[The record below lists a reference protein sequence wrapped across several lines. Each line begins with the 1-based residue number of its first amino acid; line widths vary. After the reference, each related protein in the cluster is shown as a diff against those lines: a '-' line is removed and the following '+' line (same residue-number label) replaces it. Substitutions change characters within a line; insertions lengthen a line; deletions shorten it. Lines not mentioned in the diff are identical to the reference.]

1 MQHRH
6 QRSHASGQYQPAKSS
21 SSATNPAFRH
31 TKKLFTCGEDEMWG
45 PPTPLMLCFY
55 NGSGSGRIDKD
66 YGCQDFPSGHT
77 ADLLILLG
85 PCLTAHR
92 PTIGKKKT
100 PKKKSMSSPP
110 PPTAPCSLL
119 KMIHAKDPEIRE
131 FKRRKAS
138 ISLYFYFLS
147 LMKQQ
152 GVFVPFGWLQN
163 THLLSDF
170 IQADSSPPSSP
181 SPHSAPRIYFILT
194 HCSGHAVCIDSLLQL
209 KQMTGRV

>member
-1 MQHRH
+1 MLGLVAAGRLLCSTVTSARTLRVNTSQQSRHRLQQTLPSDT
-6 QRSHASGQYQPAKSS
+6 QRNCLHAER
-21 SSATNPAFRH
+21 TR
-31 TKKLFTCGEDEMWG
+31 CGP

-152 GVFVPFGWLQN
+152 GVFAPFG
-163 THLLSDF
+163 
-170 IQADSSPPSSP
+170 
-181 SPHSAPRIYFILT
+181 
-194 HCSGHAVCIDSLLQL
+194 
-209 KQMTGRV
+209 

>member
-92 PTIGKKKT
+92 PTIGKKKRQR
-100 PKKKSMSSPP
+100 KSQCRVRPHPP
-110 PPTAPCSLL
+110 LL
-119 KMIHAKDPEIRE
+119 AQDDSCQGPRDKGIQEEEGIHI
-131 FKRRKAS
+131 
-138 ISLYFYFLS
+138 IIFLFLES
-147 LMKQQ
+147 YE
-152 GVFVPFGWLQN
+152 
-163 THLLSDF
+163 T
-170 IQADSSPPSSP
+170 
-181 SPHSAPRIYFILT
+181 
-194 HCSGHAVCIDSLLQL
+194 
-209 KQMTGRV
+209 TGRFRTLRLVTE